1 MNVFDLPVVRALI
14 DAALAEDIGR
24 GDLTT
29 QLTVPAE
36 LRATAAIVAKQNGV
50 LAGAPLVDL
59 IFAALGARN
68 LSTTHHVDDGS
79 AFTAGTTLVSIEGRA
94 VDLLVAERTALNFV
108 QQLSG
113 VATLTRRYVDA
124 VAGTRARVVDT
135 RKTTPGLRVLEKYAV
150 RMGGGHNHRLGLD
163 DGILIKDNHI
173 VAAGGLTAAVTRARA
188 GAPHTARIEVECASA
203 AQVDEAMAAGVD
215 AILLDNMSV
224 EQMAAAVR
232 QIAGRAVVEASGGVT
247 LATVRAIA
255 ETGVDL
261 ISVGALTHSA
271 PAVDLSMK
279 INHQDTKAPRG
290 SA

>member
-1 MNVFDLPVVRALI
+1 MTPFELPAVRALV
-14 DAALAEDIGR
+14 AAAVAEDVGC
-24 GDLTT
+24 GDITT
-29 QLTVPAE
+29 QLTVPVDR
-36 LRATAAIVAKQNGV
+36 RAMAVITAKQAGV
-50 LAGAPLVDL
+50 LAGGPLVDGV
-59 IFAALGARN
+59 FDALNARDV
-68 LSTTHHVDDGS
+68 TITHHVDDGTS
-79 AFTAGTTLVSIEGRA
+79 FTAGMQLISIEGLA
-94 VDLLVAERTALNFV
+94 SNLLIGERTALNFL

-124 VAGTRARVVDT
+124 IVGTKARIIDT

-150 RMGGGHNHRLGLD
+150 RMGGGHNHRFGLD

-173 VAAGGLTAAVTRARA
+173 TAAGGVGAAVAAARRA
-188 GAPHTARIEVECASA
+188 APHTLTIEVECGTL
-203 AQVDEAMAAGVD
+203 AQVDEALAAAADV
-215 AILLDNMSV
+215 IMLDNMSV

-232 QIAGRAVVEASGGVT
+232 KIGLRAIVEASGGVT

-279 INHQDTKAPRG
+279 I
-290 SA
+290 SI